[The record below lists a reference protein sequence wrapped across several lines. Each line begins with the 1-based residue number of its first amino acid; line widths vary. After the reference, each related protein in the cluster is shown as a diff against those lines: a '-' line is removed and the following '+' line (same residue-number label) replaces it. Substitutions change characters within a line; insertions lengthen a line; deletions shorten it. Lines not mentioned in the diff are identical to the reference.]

1 MNFIAIGMLI
11 CIVLGV
17 ILGFI
22 VLQSA
27 FSHRHWRKII
37 REGDQPTLLAAVE
50 EALETFRGIRAPR
63 GTPPADWRGLQ
74 SAALVAAD
82 RDRCRV
88 SLLVEPDI
96 RVIGT
101 ERREVGPAESVA
113 RRVAVKMVERLL
125 YEIPLA
131 RFQAVQVDVYTQYR
145 SQQGEIAT
153 DCLLTTQVSRTMGS
167 EADWDELEAAAI
179 LADWRTRERS
189 PGEQLNPDEDALI
202 APAPSSNGRAQL
214 STDELAPELAPEK
227 TQPPEE
233 EPFA

>member
-1 MNFIAIGMLI
+1 MSFIAFGVIVFL
-11 CIVLGV
+11 VLGLG
-17 ILGFI
+17 LGFVI
-22 VLQSA
+22 TQSA

-37 REGDQPTLLAAVE
+37 AEGDQSTLLAAVE
-50 EALETFRGIRAPR
+50 EALDTFRGMRAPR

-113 RRVAVKMVERLL
+113 RRVAVRMVERLL

-131 RFQAVQVDVYTQYR
+131 RFQAVQVDVYTEYR
-145 SQQGEIAT
+145 SRQGQVGTE
-153 DCLLTTQVSRTMGS
+153 CLLTTQVSRLMAN
-167 EADWDELEAAAI
+167 EADWDELEAGAV
-179 LADWRTRERS
+179 LADWRTRERQ
-189 PGEQLNPDEDALI
+189 PGEALNPEEGTLI
-202 APAPSSNGRAQL
+202 APLPSTNGRGDL
-214 STDELAPELAPEK
+214 
-227 TQPPEE
+227 PPEDAA
-233 EPFA
+233 P

>member
-1 MNFIAIGMLI
+1 MNFIAIGLLLI
-11 CIVLGV
+11 IVLGTV
-17 ILGFI
+17 LGFI

-27 FSHRHWRKII
+27 FSHRHWRKVIA
-37 REGDQPTLLAAVE
+37 EGDQPTLLAAVE
-50 EALETFRGIRAPR
+50 EALETFRGMRAPR

-113 RRVAVKMVERLL
+113 RRVAVRMVERLL

-145 SQQGEIAT
+145 SAGGQIET
-153 DCLLTTQVSRTMGS
+153 DCLLTTQLSRTMGS

-179 LADWRTRERS
+179 LAGWRTRESMPDR
-189 PGEQLNPDEDALI
+189 PLNADEGALI
-202 APAPSSNGRAQL
+202 APHPSTNGRGDL
-214 STDELAPELAPEK
+214 
-227 TQPPEE
+227 PPEE
-233 EPFA
+233 ATS

>member
-11 CIVLGV
+11 CIVLGL
-17 ILGFI
+17 ILGFVI
-22 VLQSA
+22 LQSA

-50 EALETFRGIRAPR
+50 EALETFRGMRAPR

-88 SLLVEPDI
+88 SLLVDPDI

-145 SQQGEIAT
+145 SPQGEIAT
-153 DCLLTTQVSRTMGS
+153 DCLLTTQVSRKMGS

-189 PGEQLNPDEDALI
+189 AGQPLDPDENALI
-202 APAPSSNGRAQL
+202 APEPSRNGRAEL
-214 STDELAPELAPEK
+214 TPDELSPEK
-227 TQPPEE
+227 PQLPPEE
-233 EPFA
+233 PFV

>member
-1 MNFIAIGMLI
+1 MNFIAIGLLLI
-11 CIVLGV
+11 IVLGTV
-17 ILGFI
+17 LGFI
-22 VLQSA
+22 ILQSA
-27 FSHRHWRKII
+27 FSHRHWRKVIA
-37 REGDQPTLLAAVE
+37 EGDQPTLLAAVE
-50 EALETFRGIRAPR
+50 EALETFRGMRVPR

-113 RRVAVKMVERLL
+113 RRVAVRMVERLL

-145 SQQGEIAT
+145 SAGGQIEI
-153 DCLLTTQVSRTMGS
+153 DCLLTTQLSRAMGS

-179 LADWRTRERS
+179 LAGWRTREGAPDR
-189 PGEQLNPDEDALI
+189 PLNADEGALI
-202 APAPSSNGRAQL
+202 APQPSTNGRGDL
-214 STDELAPELAPEK
+214 
-227 TQPPEE
+227 PPEE
-233 EPFA
+233 AIS